1 MQFNITFTTMET
13 LVKIAAKQLQISQ
26 GVVSAVAEMLDAG
39 ATVPFMA
46 RYRKERTND
55 MDEVQLL
62 TLVNTL
68 KKLTELEKRKETMF
82 KNIAEQGGL
91 TDKLKQEITD
101 CWDELV
107 LEDLY
112 LPFKRKKT
120 TKAAKARALGLEPVA
135 TKILQQ
141 HQQNIYDWLPGA
153 MPSQVNDQ
161 DEALEGARHIIAEWV
176 NEDQKARAAIRQEF
190 EKYALLKVKVVKSKE
205 EAAEKYQDYFDFKEP
220 LHRVASHRLLAVLRG
235 ETEGFL
241 KIQSRPDEEITVGK
255 LKRFFVKGRGE
266 ASNQVVLAV
275 EDAYKRLLMPSL
287 ENEVKNLA
295 KQKADA
301 TAIDVFAK
309 NLRQLLL
316 TAPLGQKRV
325 LAIDPGFKS
334 GCKVVCLDAQGGL
347 LHNETIYPHPPQ
359 NDRKGATSKLSSL
372 INAYKIEAMAI
383 GNGTAGRE
391 TEGLVKSMRFERD
404 IEVFMVNENG
414 ASIYSASTIARQEF
428 PDYDVTVRGSVSI
441 GRRLMD
447 PLAELVKIDPKSI
460 GVGQYQHDVDQSLLK
475 ENLESVV
482 ESCVNKVGVNV
493 NTASKHLLSYVAGV
507 GPVLA
512 ENIVAY
518 RKEIGSFKNRK
529 QLLKVPRLGAKVY
542 EQCAGFL
549 RVKDGDNP
557 LDNSSVH
564 PEQYQMVGI
573 IAKHL
578 GCKVEEL
585 IGQDFQLPNDVM
597 QNLTSKV
604 GAFTIND
611 IIKELK
617 KPGVDPRQKA
627 KRFSFDE
634 NVRTIGD
641 LRIGMELLGLVS
653 NITQFGAFVDI
664 GVKQDGL
671 VHISQL
677 ADRFVSDPHEVVV
690 LNQEVRVK
698 VLEIDEQRK
707 RVALTMKL

>member
-1 MQFNITFTTMET
+1 MQFNITFTTMEM
-13 LVKIAAKQLQISQ
+13 LVKIAAKQLQISL
-26 GVVSAVAEMLDAG
+26 GVVSAVAEMVDAG

-68 KKLTELEKRKETMF
+68 KKLAELEKRKETMF

-359 NDRKGATSKLSSL
+359 NDRKGASNKLSSL

-447 PLAELVKIDPKSI
+447 PLAELVKIDAKSI
-460 GVGQYQHDVDQSLLK
+460 GVGQYQHDVDQNLLK

-482 ESCVNKVGVNV
+482 ESCVNKVGVNL

-549 RVKDGDNP
+549 RVKGGDNP

-564 PEQYQMVGI
+564 PERYQMVAV

-641 LRIGMELLGLVS
+641 LRPGMELPGLVS
-653 NITQFGAFVDI
+653 NITQFGAFVDV

-698 VLEIDEQRK
+698 VLEVDEQRK
-707 RVALTMKL
+707 RVALTMKF

>member
-1 MQFNITFTTMET
+1 MET

-26 GVVSAVAEMLDAG
+26 GVVGAVAEMVDAG

-46 RYRKERTND
+46 RYRKERTNN

-62 TLVNTL
+62 ELVNTL
-68 KKLTELEKRKETMF
+68 KKLAELEKRKLTMF
-82 KNIAEQGGL
+82 KAIEEQNAL
-91 TDKLKQEITD
+91 TPALKQQITD
-101 CWDELV
+101 CWDELA

-120 TKAAKARALGLEPVA
+120 TKAAKARANGLEPLA
-135 TKILQQ
+135 TKLLAQQ
-141 HQQNIYDWLPGA
+141 QQQVGHWL
-153 MPSQVNDQ
+153 SEFLTNDVTNEK
-161 DEALEGARHIIAEWV
+161 EALEGARHIIAEWV
-176 NEDQKARAAIRQEF
+176 NEDQKARPAMRQEF
-190 EKYALLKVKVVKSKE
+190 EKYALLKAKVVKSKQ
-205 EAAEKYQDYFDFKEP
+205 EAAEKYQDYFDFQEP
-220 LHRVASHRLLAVLRG
+220 LHRMASHRLLAVLRG

-241 KIQSRPDEEITVGK
+241 KVQARPDEDITVGK

-266 ASNQVVLAV
+266 ASEQVALAV
-275 EDAYKRLLMPSL
+275 EDAYKRLIVPSL
-287 ENEVKNLA
+287 ENEVKNSA
-295 KQKADA
+295 KLKADL

-325 LAIDPGFKS
+325 LAIDPGFRS
-334 GCKVVCLDAQGGL
+334 GCKLVCLDAQGGL
-347 LHNETIYPHPPQ
+347 LHNETIYPHAPQ
-359 NDRKGATSKLSSL
+359 NDKKGAMNKLSSL

-391 TEGLVKSMRFERD
+391 TESLVKGMRFEQD
-404 IEVFMVNENG
+404 IEVYMVNESG

-428 PDYDVTVRGSVSI
+428 PDYDVTVRGSISI

-447 PLAELVKIDPKSI
+447 PLAELVKIEPKSI
-460 GVGQYQHDVDQSLLK
+460 GVGQYQHDVDQNLLK
-475 ENLESVV
+475 DNLQSVV
-482 ESCVNKVGVNV
+482 ESCVNMVGVNL
-493 NTASKHLLSYVAGV
+493 NTASKHLLGYVSGV
-507 GPVLA
+507 GPSLA
-512 ENIVAY
+512 ENIVSY
-518 RKEIGSFKNRK
+518 RKENGAFKNRK

-549 RVKDGDNP
+549 RINGGDNP

-564 PEQYQMVGI
+564 PERYQLVGA
-573 IAKHL
+573 IAKHMN
-578 GCKVEEL
+578 CKVEEL
-585 IGQDFQLPNDVM
+585 IGKDFELPSEVM

-604 GAFTIND
+604 GAYTIKD

-617 KPGVDPRQKA
+617 KPGIDPRKKA
-627 KRFSFDE
+627 KQFEFDQ
-634 NVRTIGD
+634 NVRTIAD
-641 LRIGMELLGLVS
+641 LRPGMELPGLIS

-690 LNQEVRVK
+690 LNQAVQVR

-707 RVALTMKL
+707 RIALTMKV